1 MSPHSDMNFGN
12 SVSTLIA
19 VALLVA
25 CVYALTAGR
34 FAGDATPV
42 APEVVAARVAP
53 IGTVNTDAAAVA
65 APTLAA
71 AGGAITAASDAPGA
85 ATYNRLCQA
94 CHASGAAGAPLF
106 GNKEAWAPR
115 IAQGMDTLLQTVING
130 KGAMP
135 PRGTCGD
142 CSDDDLR
149 ATIEYMVSKVQ

>member
-1 MSPHSDMNFGN
+1 MSQHSEMNFGN
-12 SVSTLIA
+12 SASALIA

-25 CVYALTAGR
+25 CVYALSAGR

-53 IGTVNTDAAAVA
+53 IGTVNTGASAVA
-65 APTLAA
+65 APRPAAA
-71 AGGAITAASDAPGA
+71 AGATTAGSDVPGA

-94 CHASGAAGAPLF
+94 CHATGAAGAPLF

-115 IAQGMDTLLQTVING
+115 IAQGSDTLLQTVING

-149 ATIEYMVSKVQ
+149 AAIQYMVSKAQ